1 MGTAPPGGRRPS
13 GPEHPP
19 ATRYVGETF
28 CLKMRGL
35 PFQATEQMITE
46 FFKKANVTPI
56 RIHRKNNGG
65 EGFVEFTTQQEQ
77 QSAASLH
84 KEHMGRRYIELFPV
98 SYEDVAKI
106 VGLPLDPYAE
116 AGYQGGPAGYDYAA
130 SDPRYAQYYADYY
143 AQQAAYDAKGGYD
156 AKAAESYAAY
166 YGGAAAVAAG
176 GAPGGAGAA
185 AAATG
190 AYMSGRGYP
199 PAPGGGGGHQ
209 Y

>member
-1 MGTAPPGGRRPS
+1 MGTTPMGGGGGGGGAPP
-13 GPEHPP
+13 HQAHA

-35 PFQATEQMITE
+35 PFQATEQMITD
-46 FFKKANVTPI
+46 FFKNANVTPI

-65 EGFVEFTTQQEQ
+65 EGFVEFTSQSEQ
-77 QSAASLH
+77 QTALKLH

-98 SYEDVAKI
+98 SYEEVAKI

-116 AGYQGGPAGYDYAA
+116 AGGYPSQAHGYDYAQ
-130 SDPRYAQYYADYY
+130 DPRYAQYYADYY
-143 AQQAAYDAKGGYD
+143 AQQAAYDAKGYD

-166 YGGAAAVAAG
+166 YGAAAAG
-176 GAPGGAGAA
+176 GAPGGPLPGGGGAER
-185 AAATG
+185 G
-190 AYMSGRGYP
+190 GGGRGYP
-199 PAPGGGGGHQ
+199 PGGSGGYQQ